1 MGLFYNNTAVSQA
14 NSVFINNQSANQV
27 FYNNTRVWQKQFFL
41 YNNGSIGVGNIWIHW
56 SAYPNNY
63 EFSTN
68 ENGKLTARGGYG
80 DTQLKII
87 SGGFLLMC
95 DKEAIEVQKIL
106 PFLSDTWPLCRIGR
120 AVIRASQSCRQSCN
134 KYQCSAWGC
143 RSRHSCTHVQRF
155 SLQTPETK

>member
-14 NSVFINNQSANQV
+14 SSVFINNQSANQV
-27 FYNNTRVWQKQFFL
+27 FYNNTLVWKKQFFL

-68 ENGKLTARGGYG
+68 ENGKLIARGGYG

-87 SGGFLLMC
+87 SGGFMLMYG
-95 DKEAIEVQKIL
+95 KEASNRKQ
-106 PFLSDTWPLCRIGR
+106 
-120 AVIRASQSCRQSCN
+120 
-134 KYQCSAWGC
+134 
-143 RSRHSCTHVQRF
+143 
-155 SLQTPETK
+155 